1 MAEAD
6 PDKANYSKRREA
18 GEEGGVGKEPRS
30 EVRGPR
36 RSDSPHP
43 KGAADFPLEQ
53 AGPCAQKV
61 NWVDGRPKRQGLM
74 KTERKTPTRG
84 CEWPRQDSGCVDY
97 HILQG
102 AGNVM

>member
-61 NWVDGRPKRQGLM
+61 NGLM
-74 KTERKTPTRG
+74 AGRKG
-84 CEWPRQDSGCVDY
+84 KG
-97 HILQG
+97 
-102 AGNVM
+102 